1 MTLEELKD
9 LHKDIINKETNIL
22 LTKGKEYC
30 ITEDRLKFFKDY
42 ANKLSITPEKVCAI
56 FLLKHFNS
64 IISYVNSGKNLSDE
78 NIESRILDARNY
90 LLLLLALSCENKV
103 VDNNENICY
112 NNDKELHYVDEDG
125 NSVNECEVNF

>member
-1 MTLEELKD
+1 MTLDELKK
-9 LHKDIINKETNIL
+9 LHEDIINKETDIL

-42 ANKLSITPEKVCAI
+42 ASKLNITPEKVCAI
-56 FLLKHFNS
+56 FMLKHFNS

-90 LLLLLALSCENKV
+90 LLLLLAINKDND
-103 VDNNENICY
+103 VDNDKNICY
-112 NNDKELHYVDEDG
+112 NNDRELHYVDEDG
-125 NSVNECEVNF
+125 NYINDCEANF

>member
-1 MTLEELKD
+1 MTLDELKK
-9 LHKDIINKETNIL
+9 LHEDIINKETDIL

-42 ANKLSITPEKVCAI
+42 ANKLNITPEKVCAI
-56 FLLKHFNS
+56 FMLKHFNS

-90 LLLLLALSCENKV
+90 LLLLLALNKDKK
-103 VDNNENICY
+103 VDEDGYIYY
-112 NNDKELHYVDEDG
+112 NKIGELHYVDEDG
-125 NSVNECEVNF
+125 NYINECEVKF

>member
-1 MTLEELKD
+1 MTLDELKK
-9 LHKDIINKETNIL
+9 LHEDIINKETDIL

-42 ANKLSITPEKVCAI
+42 ANKLNITPEKVCAI
-56 FLLKHFNS
+56 FMLKHFNS

-90 LLLLLALSCENKV
+90 LLLLLAINKEGK
-103 VDNNENICY
+103 VDEDGYIYY
-112 NNDKELHYVDEDG
+112 NKIGELHYVDEDG
-125 NSVNECEVNF
+125 NYINECEVGE

>member
-1 MTLEELKD
+1 MTLDELKK
-9 LHKDIINKETNIL
+9 LHEDIINKETDIL

-42 ANKLSITPEKVCAI
+42 AKLNITPEKVCAI
-56 FLLKHFNS
+56 FMLKHFNS

-90 LLLLLALSCENKV
+90 LLLLLAINKDKN
-103 VDNNENICY
+103 VDEDKNICY
-112 NNDKELHYVDEDG
+112 NNDRELHYLDEDG
-125 NSVNECEVNF
+125 NYINECEVKF

>member
-1 MTLEELKD
+1 MTLDDLKK
-9 LHKDIINKETNIL
+9 LHEDIINKETDIL

-42 ANKLSITPEKVCAI
+42 ANKLNITPEKVCAI
-56 FLLKHFNS
+56 FMLKHFNS

-90 LLLLLALSCENKV
+90 LLLLLALNMDKKV
-103 VDNNENICY
+103 DEDGYICY
-112 NNDKELHYVDEDG
+112 NKIGELHYVDEDG
-125 NSVNECEVNF
+125 NYINECEVKF

>member
-9 LHKDIINKETNIL
+9 LHKDIVDKETNIL

-42 ANKLSITPEKVCAI
+42 ANKLGITPEKVCAI

-90 LLLLLALSCENKV
+90 LLLLLALSCDKKI
-103 VDNNENICY
+103 VDNNESICY